1 MNDTDDSQ
9 ALVERVL
16 AASNTAQA
24 LAIQGGGSKAFL
36 GMSTGD
42 SSADVL
48 STLTHAGVVSYEPTE
63 LVVTAR
69 SGTRLDDLI
78 RVLDDAGQMLPFEP
92 PRHPGATIGGVIACG
107 LSGPRRPYAGSA
119 RDYVLGT
126 RVING
131 QGENLRFGG
140 EVMKNVAGYDVSR
153 LQTGAYGTLGVL
165 LDISMKVLPKPEAE
179 LTLVHEAKID
189 QTESMVALMR
199 QPLPVSAMMQ
209 LDALRYTRLSG
220 SESAVTAASRELGG
234 DVLADADKLW
244 AGVRDQSHAFF
255 AAPGDLWRLS
265 VPDFASALPLSGS
278 CLINW
283 GGAERWYVT
292 EASAEEVYRVADAA
306 TGHAIRYRSSTDTSD
321 GLQPVTG
328 PMQALQSRLRDSFD
342 AKRIFNRGRFHPELD
357 NDV

>member
-1 MNDTDDSQ
+1 MMDTDNSL
-9 ALVERVL
+9 ALVERVV
-16 AASNTAQA
+16 AASESAQA
-24 LAIQGGGSKAFL
+24 LTIQGGGSKAFL
-36 GMSTGD
+36 GTPVDGASVD
-42 SSADVL
+42 IL
-48 STLTHAGVVSYEPTE
+48 STLGHSGVVSYEPTE
-63 LVVTAR
+63 LVVTVR

-107 LSGPRRPYAGSA
+107 LSGPRRPFAGSA

-179 LTLVHEAKID
+179 LTLIHEAETG
-189 QTESMVALMR
+189 QTETMVTLMR
-199 QPLPVSAMMQ
+199 QPLPVSALMQ
-209 LDALRYTRLSG
+209 LDAVRYTRLSG
-220 SESAVTAASRELGG
+220 SESAVTAAARELGG
-234 DVLADADKLW
+234 DVVADGDELW
-244 AGVRDQSHAFF
+244 SGIRDQTHEFF

-265 VPDFASALPLSGS
+265 VPDFASALPLPGG
-278 CLINW
+278 CLVNW

-292 EASAEEVYRVADAA
+292 DASADEVYRIADEA
-306 TGHAIRYRSSTDTSD
+306 TGHAIRYRSSTDKGA

-328 PMQALQSRLRDSFD
+328 SMRVIQSRLRDSFD